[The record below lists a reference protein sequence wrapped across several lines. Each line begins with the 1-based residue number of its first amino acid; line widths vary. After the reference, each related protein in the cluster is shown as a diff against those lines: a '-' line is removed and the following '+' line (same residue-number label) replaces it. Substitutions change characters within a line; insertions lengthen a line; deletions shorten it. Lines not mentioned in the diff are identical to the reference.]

1 MDVGCLSAV
10 MSITVVTSVLS
21 GRVQVFEL
29 LGMCHMAIL
38 LHILFK
44 EPLYVW
50 TLARYLWSFA
60 GRSIKDKTVAG
71 RVDPGKGNHSHACIE
86 LGLHP

>member
-1 MDVGCLSAV
+1 MHLSAI
-10 MSITVVTSVLS
+10 MNIAVVTNVLS
-21 GRVQVFEL
+21 VCVQVFEL

-44 EPLYVW
+44 ELLYVW
-50 TLARYLWSFA
+50 TLERYLWSFA
-60 GRSIKDKTVAG
+60 GCSIKDRTVAG

-86 LGLHP
+86 LDLHP

>member
-1 MDVGCLSAV
+1 MDAGCLSAV

-29 LGMCHMAIL
+29 LGMCHM
-38 LHILFK
+38 LFK